1 MKKQSLPPK
10 EFLCQKV
17 SFRIDYSWPTADAH
31 KTAPCRARI
40 SPLNR
45 MTGKPLTKRELYG
58 KDSDQPVNYTIHGKD
73 PSDIYNN
80 QREAAA
86 RYLLACMEERG
97 LLDSTPAED
106 PAKAADLAALA
117 RDFKETFFHIHRREW
132 KDRTIKE
139 YRRQYDVL
147 VKELRE
153 FPVGEFDSAAYRQL
167 QEKICL
173 SALKNARKMDTWKY
187 GDEPPSS
194 ARKRLSLLYELIQDL
209 KQVEGVPIPAIA
221 VRYNGKPSRQQLLLD
236 RTDSARSLSND
247 LMRAACTQPP
257 LQGQAGLMADTGL
270 RISEAAGLLW
280 GDIRPI
286 ETSQGNLYYLTVS
299 GQLQP
304 SGKRTEITKTGAAY
318 RTIPLSPQLAETLLE
333 HRQKLESACGDL
345 SLRLMCG
352 EAAADEYIDDAAKAV
367 KWQNTVSEEVPLLLR
382 SDPFIQALAAERPYL
397 FDREAQEKELLSKLT
412 CHALRRNYNT
422 WLYCFSGLDTPEI
435 YRQMGHA
442 DTKRPRQTAT
452 GQTLEEL
459 GLMCLRQYVSD
470 TLYHEANAL
479 RYLADDPIRAT
490 EVPACEVVLM
500 LPPGASIEL
509 IVEDTEP
516 GTVTR
521 MEGDGLHM
529 EQIRKEEQREVKYT
543 YGLLADKEKAAIVSK
558 QKLLE

>member
-17 SFRIDYSWPTADAH
+17 SFRIGYSWPAADAH
-31 KTAPCRARI
+31 KAAPCRARVN
-40 SPLNR
+40 PLNR
-45 MTGKPLTKRELYG
+45 MTGRPLTKRELYG

-86 RYLLACMEERG
+86 RYLFACMEERG
-97 LLDSTPAED
+97 LLDSTPAEN

-117 RDFKETFFHIHRREW
+117 RDFKDVFFSIHSREW
-132 KDRTIKE
+132 KSRTVEE
-139 YRRQYDVL
+139 YRRQFNVL
-147 VKELRE
+147 LEE
-153 FPVGEFDSAAYRQL
+153 MSGFCVGKFDNEAYRQL

-173 SALKNARKMDTWKY
+173 NALKNARKMDTWKY

-209 KQVEGVPIPAIA
+209 KQVEGAPIPAIA

-236 RTDSARSLSND
+236 RTDSVRSLPD
-247 LMRAACTQPP
+247 ALLRAVCTQTP
-257 LQGQAGLMADTGL
+257 LQGQTELMADTGL

-280 GDIRPI
+280 GDIRTI
-286 ETSQGNLYYLTVS
+286 ETSQGKLYYLAVS

-304 SGKRTEITKTGAAY
+304 GGKRTEITKTGAAY
-318 RTIPLSPQLAETLLE
+318 RAIPLSPQLAEWLLE
-333 HRQKLESACGDL
+333 RRQKLESACGDL

-382 SDPFIQALAAERPYL
+382 SDPFIKALDAERPYL

-435 YRQMGHA
+435 YRLMGHA
-442 DTKRPRQTAT
+442 DTKQPRQTAT
-452 GQTLEEL
+452 GQTPKELE
-459 GLMCLRQYVSD
+459 LMCLRQYVSD
-470 TLYHEANAL
+470 TLYHKANTL

-490 EVPACEVVLM
+490 EVPACEIVLT
-500 LPPGASIEL
+500 LAPGTSIEL

-521 MEGDGLHM
+521 MEGDGLHI